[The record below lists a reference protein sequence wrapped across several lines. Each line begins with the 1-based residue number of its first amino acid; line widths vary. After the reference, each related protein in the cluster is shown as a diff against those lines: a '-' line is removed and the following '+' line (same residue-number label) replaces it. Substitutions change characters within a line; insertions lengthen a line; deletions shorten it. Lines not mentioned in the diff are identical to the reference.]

1 MGSEKWIGRVA
12 RINCIMD
19 PYAPY
24 MFRVSYLEVRWF
36 VVCAALFLFVLVIS
50 APRGME
56 DSEAA
61 DPAFARGPAKLDL
74 VAPRDSDEEQLN
86 H

>member
-1 MGSEKWIGRVA
+1 M
-12 RINCIMD
+12 
-19 PYAPY
+19 
-24 MFRVSYLEVRWF
+24 
-36 VVCAALFLFVLVIS
+36 VCAALFLFVLVIS

-61 DPAFARGPAKLDL
+61 DPAFASGPAKLDL